1 MNNYCDNLIDIVS
14 KKIKEENIG
23 NYTSTMPMLRVH
35 DGKLYLS
42 TLVVKDTDN
51 VWDINSKIIPSY
63 WILIDI
69 DTNEVLEFNKISENN
84 FIKEKQEDFNL
95 DTKKQIS
102 KYEIKKQLQYKNYL
116 LEDIKNDQLPI
127 LDEVVKSIN
136 NEITIN
142 NEKINAND
150 YLIANIEEEINKKVL
165 ELVNLVVKQ
174 KYSYINIYYEQLLLN
189 IIEEYKNTNI
199 INNEKMYL
207 ACKIMNNYYEGIVGI
222 TNLFIDKKI

>member
-1 MNNYCDNLIDIVS
+1 MNNFCDKLIDMVS

-23 NYTSTMPMLRVH
+23 NYTSTMPMLRKQN
-35 DGKLYLS
+35 GKLYLA
-42 TLVVKDTDN
+42 TMIVKDIDN

-63 WILIDI
+63 WTLIDI
-69 DTNEVLEFNKISENN
+69 NTNEILEFNETSQNNFMDENN
-84 FIKEKQEDFNL
+84 GNL
-95 DTKKQIS
+95 DIEVQKQIS

-127 LDEVVKSIN
+127 IDEVIKSLN

-165 ELVNLVVKQ
+165 ELVDLVVKQ

-189 IIEEYKNTNI
+189 IIKEYKETNI
-199 INNEKMYL
+199 INKEKMYL
-207 ACKIMNNYYEGIVGI
+207 ASKIMYNYYEGVVGI
-222 TNLFIDKKI
+222 SNLFNI

>member
-1 MNNYCDNLIDIVS
+1 MNNYCDNLIDLVS
-14 KKIKEENIG
+14 KKIKEENIE
-23 NYTSTMPMLRVH
+23 NYTSTMPMLRIQ

-63 WILIDI
+63 WTLIDI
-69 DTNEVLEFNKISENN
+69 DTNEILEFNKISENN

-127 LDEVVKSIN
+127 LDEVIKLLN

-165 ELVNLVVKQ
+165 ELVDLVVKQ

-189 IIEEYKNTNI
+189 IIKEYKKTNI
-199 INNEKMYL
+199 INKEKMYL
-207 ACKIMNNYYEGIVGI
+207 ASKIMYNYYEGILGI
-222 TNLFIDKKI
+222 SNLFNIG

>member
-23 NYTSTMPMLRVH
+23 NYTSTMPMLRIQ

-63 WILIDI
+63 WMLIDI
-69 DTNEVLEFNKISENN
+69 DTNGILEFNKTSENN

-127 LDEVVKSIN
+127 LDEVIKSLN

-165 ELVNLVVKQ
+165 ELVDLVVKQ

-189 IIEEYKNTNI
+189 IIKEYKETNI
-199 INNEKMYL
+199 INKEKLYL
-207 ACKIMNNYYEGIVGI
+207 ASKIMYNYYEGILGI
-222 TNLFIDKKI
+222 SNLFNIG